1 MSLRFDVL
9 KQEADLRFALV
20 RVREHSESIAFYRG
34 AAPEQAC
41 ALDRLRA
48 VVITQLARIRWAA
61 LLEIWRNTYV
71 YATILVPSLVTAP
84 RYFAG
89 EIQFGVVT
97 QVLLLATPAL
107 LRSACRSPVPLPVNQ
122 VSVSQRTCRM
132 MCVLVQLCSWPPA
145 GYQSDWQMRLP

>member
-97 QVLLLATPAL
+97 QVLLLCPPGKSGRRL
-107 LRSACRSPVPLPVNQ
+107 LVRL
-122 VSVSQRTCRM
+122 T
-132 MCVLVQLCSWPPA
+132 LVQVCEQYKPGMCKTTRS
-145 GYQSDWQMRLP
+145 